1 MKLTRHPLLLS
12 AVAGRFP
19 TDASVVRKL
28 EVSSGLLEAH
38 AEAFSLRFY
47 EQLFAA
53 YPGLRGMFPEDLTKL
68 RVKLFDSL
76 KLTVALLREPE
87 KELRHLAEMGARHA
101 GYGAK
106 PEHYP
111 IVVNLMVRAME
122 HAVGP
127 AWTPDFSTEWTTAL
141 GLISEIMISAAE
153 SGGGQAA
160 TA

>member
-19 TDASVVRKL
+19 ADPSVVRKL
-28 EVSSGLLEAH
+28 EVSMGLLETH
-38 AEAFSLRFY
+38 AEAFSMRFY

-53 YPGLRGMFPEDLTKL
+53 HPGLRGMFSEDLTKQ
-68 RVKLFDSL
+68 RAKLFDSL

-87 KELRHLAEMGARHA
+87 KELRHLADMGARHA

-111 IVVNLMVRAME
+111 IVVDLMVKAME
-122 HAVGP
+122 HAVGS
-127 AWTPDFSTEWTTAL
+127 AWTPDFSIEWTAAL
-141 GLISEIMISAAE
+141 RLMSEVMIEA
-153 SGGGQAA
+153 GGAGA
-160 TA
+160 TRAVTG